1 MNKHWAMAIAFIG
14 LAACA
19 TSGPESSNTAAT
31 AAAPVHGSDALD
43 AESSMQPANIAR
55 AAATPDI
62 ADENSIYCRKEKLT
76 GSRIAQVVCMTPTEK
91 ERIRAISQMN
101 ADAAKRSAGAVPQKN

>member
-31 AAAPVHGSDALD
+31 AEAPVHGSDALD
-43 AESSMQPANIAR
+43 TDFGNDSS
-55 AAATPDI
+55 
-62 ADENSIYCRKEKLT
+62 
-76 GSRIAQVVCMTPTEK
+76 
-91 ERIRAISQMN
+91 
-101 ADAAKRSAGAVPQKN
+101 